1 MKRPGHWPQH
11 DPVNLTM
18 RLISQLGIAALLA
31 ALAAGGWYWTAG
43 GVQDRSA
50 QPPRRSSTVVVETAL
65 TRLGTVTE
73 TVTAVG
79 VTRAASAVK
88 IVPST
93 AGLVTRIAFEAGQRV
108 RAGAVLVE
116 LDSASERAAVREA
129 ESELTNLR
137 AQMARAESL
146 RARKLLSAADLDE
159 LRAKL
164 GMAEARLE
172 AVRSQLQKRSVRAPF
187 GGVVGLRNIN
197 LGAYVDSGTVL
208 TTLDDLTTVELEFRI
223 PERYFG
229 TVKPGQAVAATSIA
243 FPGRTFGGA
252 VREVDTR
259 IEPATRAFRV
269 RAELPNPDA
278 LLPDGLFVAVALV
291 VAERKDAVLVP
302 EEAVISEG
310 VQSYV
315 YVVEAGA
322 ATRTPITLGQR
333 RDAAVEVLTGLAPD
347 VEVVIKGQ
355 QSLRDKAPI
364 RAVGQGAPGS
374 SSGDAGRRQP
384 S

>member
-1 MKRPGHWPQH
+1 
-11 DPVNLTM
+11 M
-18 RLISQLGIAALLA
+18 RLLPQLGIAALLA
-31 ALAAGGWYWTAG
+31 ALAAGGWYWSAG
-43 GVQDRSA
+43 GEPDGGGPQ
-50 QPPRRSSTVVVETAL
+50 QPRQGSPVVVETASA
-65 TRLGTVTE
+65 RLGTVTE

-79 VTRAASAVK
+79 VTRAASSVR

-108 RAGAVLVE
+108 PAGAVLVE

-129 ESELTNLR
+129 ESELANLR
-137 AQMARAESL
+137 AQMTRAESL
-146 RARKLLSAADLDE
+146 RARRLLSAADLDE

-197 LGAYVDSGTVL
+197 LGAYVDSSTVL
-208 TTLDDLTTVELEFRI
+208 TTLDDLTAVELEFRI
-223 PERYFG
+223 PERYFSA
-229 TVKPGQAVAATSIA
+229 VKPGQMVAATSVA

-269 RAELPNPDA
+269 RAELPNPEA
-278 LLPDGLFVAVALV
+278 LLPDGLFVAVTLV
-291 VAERKDAVLVP
+291 VAERHDAVLVP
-302 EEAVISEG
+302 EEAVLSEG
-310 VQSYV
+310 VRSYV

-322 ATRTPITLGQR
+322 ATRTPITIGQR
-333 RDAAVEVLTGLAPD
+333 RDAAVEVLGGLAPD
-347 VEVVIKGQ
+347 VEVVVKGQ
-355 QSLRDKAPI
+355 QALRDRSPI
-364 RAVGQGAPGS
+364 RTVGQGTPPGS
-374 SSGDAGRRQP
+374 SAAASIRRQP

>member
-1 MKRPGHWPQH
+1 
-11 DPVNLTM
+11 M
-18 RLISQLGIAALLA
+18 RLLPQLGIGALLA
-31 ALAAGGWYWTAG
+31 ALAAGGWYWTAAGEPDSG
-43 GVQDRSA
+43 GAR
-50 QPPRRSSTVVVETAL
+50 QPRPGTPAPVETA
-65 TRLGTVTE
+65 TARLGTVTE

-79 VTRAASAVK
+79 STRAASSVK
-88 IVPST
+88 IVPTT

-108 RAGAVLVE
+108 QTGAVLVE

-129 ESELTNLR
+129 ESELANLR

-172 AVRSQLQKRSVRAPF
+172 AARSQLQKRGIRAPF

-208 TTLDDLTTVELEFRI
+208 TTLDDLETVELEFRI
-223 PERYFG
+223 PERYFSA
-229 TVKPGQAVAATSIA
+229 VKPGQAVTATSVA

-278 LLPDGLFVAVALV
+278 LLPDGLFMAVWLV
-291 VAERKDAVLVP
+291 VAERRDAVLIP
-302 EEAVISEG
+302 EEAVITEG
-310 VQSYV
+310 DQNFV
-315 YVVEAGA
+315 YVVEAGVA
-322 ATRTPITLGQR
+322 ARTTITVGQR
-333 RDAAVEVLTGLAPD
+333 RDAAVEVLAGLAPA
-347 VEVVIKGQ
+347 VEVVTKGQ

-364 RAVGQGAPGS
+364 RAAGQGAPGP
-374 SSGDAGRRQP
+374 GDGRRRQP